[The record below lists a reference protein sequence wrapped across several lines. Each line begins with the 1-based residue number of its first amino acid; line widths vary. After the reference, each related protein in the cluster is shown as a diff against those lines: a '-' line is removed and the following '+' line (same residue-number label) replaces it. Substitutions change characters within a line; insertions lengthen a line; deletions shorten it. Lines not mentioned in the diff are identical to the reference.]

1 MAASKLNR
9 YWTLVVFF
17 LIAITIVGSIVAWS
31 RYSPGQPVEISIP
44 STEARP
50 SRIYLGGS
58 ITNPGF
64 YPFTTKD
71 DLESLLRAA
80 GGPTSSANLSE
91 LQLYIAG
98 AGAEQGPQKININR
112 AEVWLLEAL
121 PGIGPT
127 LAQRIVDYRQQ
138 NGPFRNTGEL
148 LKVAGIGA
156 AIYEPIKHLIT
167 VADEPTGTN

>member
-9 YWTLVVFF
+9 FWTLMVIF
-17 LIAITIVGSIVAWS
+17 LLAITIVGGIVAWS
-31 RYSPGQPVEISIP
+31 RYSPEQAVEISLP
-44 STEARP
+44 SAEARP
-50 SRIYLGGS
+50 GRIYLGGAV
-58 ITNPGF
+58 TNPGF
-64 YPFTTKD
+64 YLFTTSD
-71 DLESLLRAA
+71 SLESLLRAA
-80 GGPTSSANLSE
+80 GGPTSSANISE

-98 AGAEQGPQKININR
+98 AGAEQGSQKININR

-127 LAQRIVDYRQQ
+127 LSQRIVDYRQH

-148 LKVAGIGA
+148 LKVAGIGT

-167 VADEPTGTN
+167 VADESPGTN